1 MTKQILTLT
10 LAAVFTVPLFPAHAA
25 GQVARTF
32 QSGRS
37 QPQQLPL
44 SGNTPLGSV
53 TTGQATAP
61 AASSNSVNTL
71 NSSIQIQGA
80 FQGSTPAGVAT
91 KETFLLSLDEAIK
104 RALVYN
110 LGLIGAQQA
119 ERQARAQRLATL
131 ARLLPDITGIGST
144 AVEQASLATL
154 GLQSAKGIP
163 GIQFARVLGPF
174 NFFEAGAAISQTVF
188 DLTAIRNYRSS
199 KEIAFANKLTVR
211 DSRDLVILAV
221 GGAYLQVVA
230 EAARVDSAQ
239 AQLETARAL
248 YEQAVD
254 QNRAGV
260 NARIDV
266 NRSLVELQT
275 QQLRLISLET
285 DLATQKLALGRL
297 IGLPLGQAFM
307 PTTAMEYHP
316 TAPVVLEDAL
326 NKAAES
332 RADLQA
338 AQAQVHA
345 AMQARKAAEAQRTP
359 AVTLSGSYVTAGVNP
374 AQSNG
379 VFAVVA
385 GVDFPIWRGGRI
397 QADIAEADA
406 VLAQRRAEY
415 EDASGRVDFEVRS
428 AFLRLTATSQQ
439 LTVAESNRALA
450 QDTLRQARDRFTA
463 GVADTIEVVQAQE
476 SVAAAEQDYISGLY
490 AHYLARL
497 SLARATGDA
506 EQGIASL
513 LRRGP

>member
-1 MTKQILTLT
+1 MTKHALTLSF
-10 LAAVFTVPLFPAHAA
+10 LAVSILPLFPSNAA
-25 GQVARTF
+25 AQIGLPSR
-32 QSGRS
+32 SSRS

-44 SGNTPLGSV
+44 SGNTPGSV

-61 AASSNSVNTL
+61 SASSNSVNTL
-71 NSSIQIQGA
+71 NTSIQIQGP
-80 FQGSTPAGVAT
+80 FLGSTPTGVAT
-91 KETFLLSLDEAIK
+91 KETLLLSLDEAIK
-104 RALVYN
+104 RALAYN
-110 LGLIGAQQA
+110 LGLIGAEQA
-119 ERQARAQRLATL
+119 ERQARAQRLGNL
-131 ARLLPDITGIGST
+131 AQLLPDINAIGT
-144 AVEQASLATL
+144 VGVQQTSLATV
-154 GLQSAKGIP
+154 GLQSAGGAP
-163 GIQFARVLGPF
+163 RLQFARVLGPF
-174 NFFEAGAAISQTVF
+174 NFFEAGAAISQAVF

-221 GGAYLQVVA
+221 AGAYLQVVA
-230 EAARVDSAQ
+230 EGAQVDSAQ

-254 QNRAGV
+254 QNRAGL

-266 NRSLVELQT
+266 NRSLVEFQT

-285 DLATQKLALGRL
+285 DLATQKLALARL

-307 PTTAMEYHP
+307 LTTAMEYHP
-316 TAPVVLEDAL
+316 AAPVVLEEAL
-326 NKAAES
+326 EKAFES

-338 AQAQVHA
+338 AKAQVRA
-345 AMQARKAAEAQRTP
+345 AMHARKAAEAERTP
-359 AVTLSGSYVTAGVNP
+359 AITLNGNYLLAGVNP

-379 VFAVVA
+379 VFAVFA
-385 GVDFPIWRGGRI
+385 GIDFPIWRGGRI
-397 QADIAEADA
+397 QADIGEADA

-415 EDASGRVDFEVRS
+415 EDTSGRVDFEVRN
-428 AFLRLTATSQQ
+428 AFLRLNATERQ

-450 QDTLRQARDRFTA
+450 RDTLRQARDRFAA
-463 GVADTIEVVQAQE
+463 GVADTVEVVQAQE

-506 EQGIASL
+506 QEGIASL
-513 LRRGP
+513 LRPRGP